1 MAKEETMAMIHH
13 VCFPTD
19 IFEIPGVLNND
30 DMKEMMTY
38 INNQYSVRNYDENW
52 QLGYDLHTRPEFE
65 KLAKFLITLNKD
77 LIKKNGYDVK
87 DIRISDMWANILK
100 PNETHPPH
108 THSNNFLSGVYYLHA
123 EKASALLVFDPVTER
138 DVIRPRKKWDDKY
151 NSSILQF
158 QSIPNTAYIFPSWLK
173 HYVPPNTSNSN
184 RISISWN
191 ISLVGQVGE
200 HHEFQSAEYK

>member
-13 VCFPTD
+13 VCYPTD
-19 IFEIPGVLNND
+19 IFEIPGVLNDD
-30 DMKEMMTY
+30 DMKMMMKY
-38 INNQYSVRNYDENW
+38 INN
-52 QLGYDLHTRPEFE
+52 
-65 KLAKFLITLNKD
+65 
-77 LIKKNGYDVK
+77 
-87 DIRISDMWANILK
+87 
-100 PNETHPPH
+100 
-108 THSNNFLSGVYYLHA
+108 
-123 EKASALLVFDPVTER
+123 PVTER
-138 DVIRPRKKWDDKY
+138 DVIRPRKKWDDKH

-173 HYVPPNTSNSN
+173 HYVPPNISKSN